1 MKNYGLYTK
10 NKEKAEEIINR
21 IQAETLEE
29 AIILFSKI
37 KNISKRSILEIFEVK
52 EIIK

>member
-10 NKEKAEEIINR
+10 GKENEEIINR

-37 KNISKRSILEIFEVK
+37 KNLSNKSILEIFEVK